1 MKYRV
6 RLVRILMNLADSVA
20 TSSTTLLIR
29 IILVAVITITSVVIR
44 TILAP
49 CTYLIDIP
57 TARAVAVVRLLA
69 MLASERVVFP
79 ATFTP

>member
-20 TSSTTLLIR
+20 TSNTTLLIR
-29 IILVAVITITSVVIR
+29 IILVAVITVTSVVTR

-49 CTYLIDIP
+49 CTYLIDI
-57 TARAVAVVRLLA
+57 TATRAVVVVRLLA
-69 MLASERVVFP
+69 TLASERFIFP

>member
-29 IILVAVITITSVVIR
+29 IILVAVITISSVVAR

-49 CTYLIDIP
+49 CTYLIDI
-57 TARAVAVVRLLA
+57 TTTCAVAVVRLLA
-69 MLASERVVFP
+69 TLASERVVFP
-79 ATFTP
+79 ATLTP

>member
-6 RLVRILMNLADSVA
+6 RLVRVPMNLADSVS

-29 IILVAVITITSVVIR
+29 IILVAVITISSVVTR

-49 CTYLIDIP
+49 CTNIVNVTI
-57 TARAVAVVRLLA
+57 ARAVAVVRLLT

-79 ATFTP
+79 ATLTP